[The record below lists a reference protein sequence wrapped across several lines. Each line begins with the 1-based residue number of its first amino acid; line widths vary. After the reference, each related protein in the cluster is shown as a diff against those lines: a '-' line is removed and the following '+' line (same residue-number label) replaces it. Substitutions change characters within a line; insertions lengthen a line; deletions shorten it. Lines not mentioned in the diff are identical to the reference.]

1 MELIF
6 LYINHSK
13 TGFIE
18 KQGINLNSHY
28 CFEVTY
34 ENGVYTLN
42 QKKKSEVKDCNFFD
56 ETGCISNVTAIVGEN
71 GSGKTTLLNQFMISY
86 GGVKENV
93 IGREIYNFNRYEDAK
108 RIAIYVENGDIIIF
122 HNIENLN
129 MSQNLKDKEHYLYKG
144 SKELSSIIKEN
155 KEFENI
161 SRFFITNNYLG
172 EMTNSI
178 SIHDSVS
185 DIYMNLSSLHTL
197 KGDFFGK
204 EYLRYKDFNG
214 QLLAFSDMLM
224 SKRPDEFVQQ
234 FIDCIY
240 LKNLILRSEHTP
252 FDKCLE
258 RDLKISFFS
267 FYRCIEDNF
276 YDDSNEILKQHNNI
290 KSLINISNISS
301 DFDKNLSVLYYNLLE
316 FMAQIKDVRL
326 IGSGKLITSL
336 DELRNIVK
344 ENIEAIEKN
353 DLKTYFEKAY
363 SEIENYVKILSREY
377 EVKKKFDY
385 SQPRLERTE
394 FVIRYGEKQYRE
406 FLNAICQSIFS
417 NGESFIIKCIN
428 IEGIGLSSGE
438 RALLNLFSWIVFFPQ
453 YRKIRYGE
461 LGGLRDN
468 ILLLIDELDLYCHPA
483 WQQKLIYY
491 LLEELRIQF
500 AGKNVQLIFTT
511 HSPIVLSDIPKSNTV
526 YLRRSGDG
534 KMLIDKPHNH
544 YETFG
549 SNIYKL
555 FNDAF
560 FLEKSG
566 QIGEFAK
573 RKIENIIKNLWD
585 DKENKIRAIKKNK
598 FYELQHQ
605 IEMIGDNLLREKLL
619 DMLFESRYSELDYS
633 QRKIKLYQ
641 KKIEELGGNK

>member
-276 YDDSNEILKQHNNI
+276 YDDSNEILKKHNNI

-301 DFDKNLSVLYYNLLE
+301 DFDKNLSVLYCNLLE

-385 SQPRLERTE
+385 SQPRL
-394 FVIRYGEKQYRE
+394 VWKG
-406 FLNAICQSIFS
+406 QS
-417 NGESFIIKCIN
+417 
-428 IEGIGLSSGE
+428 L
-438 RALLNLFSWIVFFPQ
+438 
-453 YRKIRYGE
+453 
-461 LGGLRDN
+461 
-468 ILLLIDELDLYCHPA
+468 
-483 WQQKLIYY
+483 
-491 LLEELRIQF
+491 
-500 AGKNVQLIFTT
+500 
-511 HSPIVLSDIPKSNTV
+511 
-526 YLRRSGDG
+526 
-534 KMLIDKPHNH
+534 
-544 YETFG
+544 
-549 SNIYKL
+549 
-555 FNDAF
+555 
-560 FLEKSG
+560 
-566 QIGEFAK
+566 
-573 RKIENIIKNLWD
+573 
-585 DKENKIRAIKKNK
+585 
-598 FYELQHQ
+598 
-605 IEMIGDNLLREKLL
+605 LL
-619 DMLFESRYSELDYS
+619 DMGRNN
-633 QRKIKLYQ
+633 
-641 KKIEELGGNK
+641 IENF